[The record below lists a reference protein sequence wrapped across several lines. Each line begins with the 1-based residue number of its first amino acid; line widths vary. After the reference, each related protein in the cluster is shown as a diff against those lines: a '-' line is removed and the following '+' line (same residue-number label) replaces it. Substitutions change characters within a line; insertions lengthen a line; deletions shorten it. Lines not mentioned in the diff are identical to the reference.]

1 MKIKTKDLWQ
11 SAFMLAMGVHLADV
25 SMNPGGRKREVYF
38 TLDGAEADA
47 LSLEF
52 KTGQA
57 LCRVTALRGSMAH
70 LKEEI
75 HKTIKI

>member
-11 SAFMLAMGVHLADV
+11 SAFMLSRGIRLEDV
-25 SMNPGGRKREVYF
+25 SLNAGGRKREVYF
-38 TLDGAEADA
+38 ILDGEEVDE
-47 LSLEF
+47 LSQEF